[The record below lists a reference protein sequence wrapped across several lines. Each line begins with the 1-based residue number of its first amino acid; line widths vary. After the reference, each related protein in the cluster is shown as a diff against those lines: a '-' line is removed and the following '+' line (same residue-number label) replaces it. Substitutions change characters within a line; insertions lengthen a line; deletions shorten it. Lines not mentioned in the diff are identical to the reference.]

1 MLSRPKADEQS
12 HFSAHHAHLQHL
24 KSEVSSSVVLQPA
37 PGAGPF
43 STLPPD
49 VPPSANHH
57 RLMLSSNKESLLI
70 LSSCLNHGLL
80 TRDIPFSVFFGTVLS
95 IQTI

>member
-43 STLPPD
+43 STSPPD
-49 VPPSANHH
+49 VPA
-57 RLMLSSNKESLLI
+57 L
-70 LSSCLNHGLL
+70 C
-80 TRDIPFSVFFGTVLS
+80 
-95 IQTI
+95 